1 MGLSDNRFSPE
12 GDSRWRTELIANPLW
27 YRIFQG
33 CFLLL
38 VICFGLQ
45 VFSPLR
51 LNNDAIVLLSMA
63 DSAAHGQ
70 GFLDG
75 GQKTVFPPGYPA
87 LLAILMS
94 VGWAHSWTII
104 SLNLFLLAVG
114 LSAAY
119 SLLIGEF
126 FSDKVLVLMLSLFF
140 LLSWVVIKHFT
151 IPLTDVPFF
160 CFAMCCLA
168 VISCATTLNL
178 NRRFVVLT
186 IVAWICALAAIT
198 LRRIGV
204 ALIPPLIFMFVFNP
218 QFNSI
223 YAYPRRTKVMVVAIS
238 VILGICTLVIVARTF
253 TLSDFVYAVDKYR
266 LPAILLKN
274 CTYRLT
280 ELGELFVN
288 FPMSKM
294 PEKLHFL
301 IPCIGALLLLLT
313 LGGLVVKRRE
323 AGPTELFLLGYMG
336 ILFAWPFY
344 DVRFWLPVVPL
355 LFAYSALSVKTIK
368 LPRLVIAIYCCSFAA
383 LGLLAI
389 AYSTRI
395 TFAGYKFPD
404 RYGDGSLRATYCEVF
419 QSCGDDGNSMIV
431 DPKALRLLR
440 EFR

>member
-1 MGLSDNRFSPE
+1 LF
-12 GDSRWRTELIANPLW
+12 
-27 YRIFQG
+27 
-33 CFLLL
+33 C
-38 VICFGLQ
+38 
-45 VFSPLR
+45 
-51 LNNDAIVLLSMA
+51 LLS
-63 DSAAHGQ
+63 
-70 GFLDG
+70 F
-75 GQKTVFPPGYPA
+75 
-87 LLAILMS
+87 
-94 VGWAHSWTII
+94 
-104 SLNLFLLAVG
+104 
-114 LSAAY
+114 
-119 SLLIGEF
+119 
-126 FSDKVLVLMLSLFF
+126 
-140 LLSWVVIKHFT
+140 VVIKHFT

-168 VISCATTLNL
+168 VISYATTLNW
-178 NRRFVVLT
+178 NRRFAVLT
-186 IVAWICALAAIT
+186 IVAWICALAAIM

-204 ALIPPLIFMFVFNP
+204 ALVPPLIFMFVFNP
-218 QFNSI
+218 QFRSI
-223 YAYPRRTKVMVVAIS
+223 HAYPRRTKVMVVAIS
-238 VILGICTLVIVARTF
+238 VILGISTLVIVARTS
-253 TLSDFVYAVDKYR
+253 TLSDFVYAADKYR

-274 CTYRLT
+274 WTYRLT

-294 PEKLHFL
+294 PAYLHLL

-395 TFAGYKFPD
+395 TFAGSKFPD
-404 RYGDGSLRATYCEVF
+404 RYGDGSLRATYCEAF

-440 EFR
+440 EFS